1 MQHSSVKLN
10 SPIEF
15 INIQPL
21 NPLISKCQIKVCY
34 VGEEPN
40 RNGSVITKEV
50 ARDMAN
56 SLPGC
61 PIVGFYNDTKEDFE
75 GHNKIID
82 ISNGNF
88 EIKDVTQPY
97 GFIPLDAKVWFE
109 KFLDDG
115 SVEHEYLVT
124 EGYLWTGQ
132 YPECK
137 RVLIHGNNQSMELDE
152 ERLRGDWS
160 EDDNGGPEL
169 FIINEA
175 IISKLCILG
184 NDTEPCFEGANITS
198 VQFSFDDNFKQK
210 LFSMMNE
217 LKELL
222 QKGGVRQVFERYSV
236 EVGDELWKALYDLAN
251 GDSIIEVCVD
261 GDQTFAVFQDSDE
274 KFYRVNF
281 SYSEEGLV
289 AEEPVSLTDY
299 ALPEEAQFDSEE
311 IEKFISEYEKVE
323 DESDEKD
330 PSNSEDKSEE
340 EEQEEK
346 EEDDEEEK
354 KEYSLEDIPEYAEL
368 TSKYTALETTYNELL
383 EKNNQLEEEVNSL
396 REFKLQAER
405 KDKEEMIAK
414 FYMLNDEDK
423 KDVIE
428 NIDTYSLDQI
438 EAKLSILCVR
448 NKVRFEDEDE
458 QKDFNDMT
466 FNLNDHD
473 DDNDAT
479 TPAWVKAVLEVE
491 KKMK

>member
-1 MQHSSVKLN
+1 MQHSSVRLN
-10 SPIEF
+10 TPIEF

-50 ARDMAN
+50 AKDMAN

-75 GHNKIID
+75 EHNRIID
-82 ISNGNF
+82 ISNGKF
-88 EIKDVTQPY
+88 EIKDTTQPY

-115 SVEHEYLVT
+115 NLEHEYLVT

-152 ERLRGDWS
+152 ESLRGNWS
-160 EDDNGGPEL
+160 ENDNGGPEL

-184 NDTEPCFEGANITS
+184 NDNEPCFEGANITS
-198 VQFSFDDNFKQK
+198 VQFSFDDNFQQK

-222 QKGGVRQVFERYSV
+222 QKGGVKQVFERYSV

-261 GDQTFAVFQDSDE
+261 GDQTFAVFQNSDE

-281 SYSEEGLV
+281 SYSEAGFES
-289 AEEPVSLTDY
+289 EEPVELTDY
-299 ALPEEAQFDSEE
+299 ALPEDAQFDSEE
-311 IEKFISEYEKVE
+311 INKFISEYEKVE
-323 DESDEKD
+323 DESDEID

-340 EEQEEK
+340 EDEELDEEEEK
-346 EEDDEEEK
+346 EEDDDEK
-354 KEYSLEDIPEYAEL
+354 KAEYSLEEIPEYVEL
-368 TSKYTALETTYNELL
+368 ASKYNALVEEH
-383 EKNNQLEEEVNSL
+383 EKLQEEISSL
-396 REFKLQAER
+396 KEFKLAAER
-405 KDKEEMIAK
+405 KEKEEMIAQ

-428 NIDTYSLDQI
+428 NIDVYSLDQI

-448 NKVRFEDEDE
+448 NKVKFDEE
-458 QKDFNDMT
+458 EEEKDFNDMT
-466 FNLNDHD
+466 FNLNDN
-473 DDNDAT
+473 DNDNDVT

>member
-1 MQHSSVKLN
+1 MQHSSVRLN

-34 VGEEPN
+34 VGQEPN

-50 ARDMAN
+50 AKDMAN

-82 ISNGNF
+82 ISNGEF
-88 EIKDVTQPY
+88 KIKDVTQPY

-115 SVEHEYLVT
+115 DIEHEYLVT

-137 RVLIHGNNQSMELDE
+137 RILIQGNNQSMELDE
-152 ERLRGDWS
+152 ERLKGHWS
-160 EDDNGGPEL
+160 ENDNGGPEL

-198 VQFSFDDNFKQK
+198 VQFSLDDSFKQK

-222 QKGGVRQVFERYSV
+222 QKGGVKQVFERYSV

-261 GDQTFAVFQDSDE
+261 GEQTFAVFQNSDE

-281 SYSEEGLV
+281 SYSESEGLV
-289 AEEPVSLTDY
+289 SEEPIDLTDY
-299 ALPEEAQFDSEE
+299 MAPETPQFSLEDIENFEKTEDKEE
-311 IEKFISEYEKVE
+311 KEEQPEI
-323 DESDEKD
+323 
-330 PSNSEDKSEE
+330 EDKSEE
-340 EEQEEK
+340 EEAK
-346 EEDDEEEK
+346 EEVDEEDKEEEK
-354 KEYSLEDIPEYAEL
+354 VEYSLEDIPEYVDL
-368 TSKYTALETTYNELL
+368 SSKYAALEVEFNSLNENLKEL
-383 EKNNQLEEEVNSL
+383 QDELAEL
-396 REFKLQAER
+396 REFKLVAER
-405 KDKEEMIAK
+405 KEKEDLISK

-448 NKVRFEDEDE
+448 NKVKFEEEEKEHD
-458 QKDFNDMT
+458 DMT
-466 FNLNDHD
+466 FNLNDSID
-473 DDNDAT
+473 DDVT
-479 TPAWVKAVLEVE
+479 TPAWVKAALEVE

>member
-1 MQHSSVKLN
+1 MQHSSVRLN
-10 SPIEF
+10 TPIEF

-50 ARDMAN
+50 AKDMAN

-82 ISNGNF
+82 ISDGKF
-88 EIKDVTQPY
+88 EIKDTTQPY

-115 SVEHEYLVT
+115 NLEHEYLVT

-152 ERLRGDWS
+152 ESLRGNWS
-160 EDDNGGPEL
+160 ENDNGGPEL

-184 NDTEPCFEGANITS
+184 NDNEPCFEGANITS
-198 VQFSFDDNFKQK
+198 VQFSFDDNFQQK

-222 QKGGVRQVFERYSV
+222 QKGGVKQVFERYSV

-261 GDQTFAVFQDSDE
+261 GDQTFAVFQNSDE

-281 SYSEEGLV
+281 SYSEAGFES
-289 AEEPVSLTDY
+289 EEPVELTDY
-299 ALPEEAQFDSEE
+299 ALPEDAQFDSEE
-311 IEKFISEYEKVE
+311 INKFISEYEKVE
-323 DESDEKD
+323 DESDEID

-340 EEQEEK
+340 EDEELDEEEEK
-346 EEDDEEEK
+346 EEDDDEK
-354 KEYSLEDIPEYAEL
+354 KAEYSLEEIPEYVEL
-368 TSKYTALETTYNELL
+368 ASKYNALVEEH
-383 EKNNQLEEEVNSL
+383 EKLQEEISSL
-396 REFKLQAER
+396 KEFKLAAER
-405 KDKEEMIAK
+405 KEKEEMIAK

-428 NIDTYSLDQI
+428 NIDVYSLDQI

-448 NKVRFEDEDE
+448 NKVKFDEE
-458 QKDFNDMT
+458 EEEKDFNDMT
-466 FNLNDHD
+466 FNLNDN
-473 DDNDAT
+473 DNDNDVT

>member
-1 MQHSSVKLN
+1 MQHSSVRLN
-10 SPIEF
+10 TPIEF

-50 ARDMAN
+50 AKDMAN

-75 GHNKIID
+75 EHNRIID
-82 ISNGNF
+82 ISNGKF
-88 EIKDVTQPY
+88 EIKDTTQPY

-115 SVEHEYLVT
+115 NLEHEYLVT

-152 ERLRGDWS
+152 ESLRGNWS
-160 EDDNGGPEL
+160 ENDNGGPEL

-184 NDTEPCFEGANITS
+184 NDNEPCFEGANITS
-198 VQFSFDDNFKQK
+198 VQFSFDDNFQQK

-222 QKGGVRQVFERYSV
+222 QKGGVKQVFERYSV

-261 GDQTFAVFQDSDE
+261 GDQTFAVFQNSDE

-281 SYSEEGLV
+281 SYSEAGFES
-289 AEEPVSLTDY
+289 EEPVELTDY
-299 ALPEEAQFDSEE
+299 ALPEDAQFDSEE
-311 IEKFISEYEKVE
+311 INKFISEYEKVE
-323 DESDEKD
+323 DESDEID

-340 EEQEEK
+340 EDEELDEEEEK
-346 EEDDEEEK
+346 EEDDDEK
-354 KEYSLEDIPEYAEL
+354 KAEYSLEEIPEYVEL
-368 TSKYTALETTYNELL
+368 ASKYNALVEEH
-383 EKNNQLEEEVNSL
+383 EKLQEEISSL
-396 REFKLQAER
+396 KEFKLAAER
-405 KDKEEMIAK
+405 KEKEEMIAK

-428 NIDTYSLDQI
+428 NIDVYSLDQI

-448 NKVRFEDEDE
+448 NKVKFDEE
-458 QKDFNDMT
+458 EEEKDFNDMT
-466 FNLNDHD
+466 FNLNDN
-473 DDNDAT
+473 DNDNDVT

>member
-1 MQHSSVKLN
+1 MQHSSMRLN
-10 SPIEF
+10 TPIEF

-50 ARDMAN
+50 AKDMAN

-82 ISNGNF
+82 ISDGKF
-88 EIKDVTQPY
+88 EIKDTTQPY

-115 SVEHEYLVT
+115 NLEHEYLVT

-152 ERLRGDWS
+152 ESLRGNWS
-160 EDDNGGPEL
+160 ENDNGGPEL

-184 NDTEPCFEGANITS
+184 NDNEPCFEGANITS
-198 VQFSFDDNFKQK
+198 VQFSFDDNFQQK

-236 EVGDELWKALYDLAN
+236 EVGDELWKALYDLAD
-251 GDSIIEVCVD
+251 GKSIIEVCTE

-281 SYSEEGLV
+281 SYSEAGLES
-289 AEEPVSLTDY
+289 EEPVELTDY

-311 IEKFISEYEKVE
+311 INKFISEYEKVE
-323 DESDEKD
+323 DESDEID
-330 PSNSEDKSEE
+330 PSNSEDNSEEKEE
-340 EEQEEK
+340 EELEEEEK
-346 EEDDEEEK
+346 EEDNDEEK
-354 KEYSLEDIPEYAEL
+354 AEYSLEEIPEYVEL
-368 TSKYTALETTYNELL
+368 ASKYNALV
-383 EKNNQLEEEVNSL
+383 EKHEKLQEEVSVL
-396 REFKLQAER
+396 KEFKLAAER
-405 KDKEEMIAK
+405 KEKEEMISK

-423 KDVIE
+423 KDVID
-428 NIDTYSLDQI
+428 NIDNYSLDQI

-448 NKVRFEDEDE
+448 NKVKFEDEE
-458 QKDFNDMT
+458 EKDFNDMT
-466 FNLNDHD
+466 FNLNDND
-473 DDNDAT
+473 DDNDVT

>member
-1 MQHSSVKLN
+1 MQHSSVRLN
-10 SPIEF
+10 TPIEF

-50 ARDMAN
+50 AKDMAN

-75 GHNKIID
+75 EHNRIID
-82 ISNGNF
+82 ISNGKF
-88 EIKDVTQPY
+88 EIKDTTQPY
-97 GFIPLDAKVWFE
+97 GFIPLNAKVWFE

-115 SVEHEYLVT
+115 NLEHEYLVT

-152 ERLRGDWS
+152 ESLRGNWS
-160 EDDNGGPEL
+160 ENDNGGPEL

-184 NDTEPCFEGANITS
+184 NDNEPCFEGANITS
-198 VQFSFDDNFKQK
+198 VQFSFDDNFQQK

-222 QKGGVRQVFERYSV
+222 QKGGVKQVFERYSV

-261 GDQTFAVFQDSDE
+261 GDQTFAVFQNSDE

-281 SYSEEGLV
+281 SYSEAGFES
-289 AEEPVSLTDY
+289 EEPVELTDY
-299 ALPEEAQFDSEE
+299 ALPEDAQFDSEE
-311 IEKFISEYEKVE
+311 INKFISEYEKVE
-323 DESDEKD
+323 DESDEID

-340 EEQEEK
+340 EDEELDEEEEK
-346 EEDDEEEK
+346 EEDDDEK
-354 KEYSLEDIPEYAEL
+354 KAEYSLEEIPEYVEL
-368 TSKYTALETTYNELL
+368 ASKYNALVEEH
-383 EKNNQLEEEVNSL
+383 EKLQEEVSSL
-396 REFKLQAER
+396 KEFKLAAER
-405 KDKEEMIAK
+405 KEKEEMIAQ

-428 NIDTYSLDQI
+428 NIDVYSLDQI

-448 NKVRFEDEDE
+448 NKVKFDEE
-458 QKDFNDMT
+458 EEEKDFNDMT
-466 FNLNDHD
+466 FNLNDN
-473 DDNDAT
+473 DNDNDVT

>member
-1 MQHSSVKLN
+1 MQHSSVRLN
-10 SPIEF
+10 TPIEF

-50 ARDMAN
+50 AKDMAN

-75 GHNKIID
+75 EHNRIID
-82 ISNGNF
+82 ISNGKF
-88 EIKDVTQPY
+88 EIKDTTQPY

-115 SVEHEYLVT
+115 NLEHEYLVT

-152 ERLRGDWS
+152 ESLRGNWS
-160 EDDNGGPEL
+160 ENDNGGPEL

-184 NDTEPCFEGANITS
+184 NDNEPCFEGANITS
-198 VQFSFDDNFKQK
+198 VQFSFDDNFQQK

-222 QKGGVRQVFERYSV
+222 QKGGVKQVFERYSV

-261 GDQTFAVFQDSDE
+261 GDQTFAVFQNSDE

-281 SYSEEGLV
+281 SYSEAGFES
-289 AEEPVSLTDY
+289 EEPVELTDY
-299 ALPEEAQFDSEE
+299 ALPEDAQFDSEE
-311 IEKFISEYEKVE
+311 INKFISEYEKVE
-323 DESDEKD
+323 DESDEID

-340 EEQEEK
+340 EDEELDEEEK
-346 EEDDEEEK
+346 EEDDDEK
-354 KEYSLEDIPEYAEL
+354 KAEYSLEEIPEYVEL
-368 TSKYTALETTYNELL
+368 ASKYNALVEEH
-383 EKNNQLEEEVNSL
+383 EKLQEEISSL
-396 REFKLQAER
+396 KEFKLAAER
-405 KDKEEMIAK
+405 KEKEEMIAQ

-428 NIDTYSLDQI
+428 NIDVYSLDQI

-448 NKVRFEDEDE
+448 NKVKFDEE
-458 QKDFNDMT
+458 EEEKDFNDMT
-466 FNLNDHD
+466 FNLNDN
-473 DDNDAT
+473 DNDNDVT